1 MFTFVQ
7 GRKIEATS
15 TFYQVEHLWK
25 AFFAAMSAVLCF
37 EGLASMEAVHRMPH
51 THFSERSTLS
61 FGRTYFTFLL
71 LGAVQGADS
80 RADAFLARLIT
91 MGDYGYFCSQMA
103 LGGGALKV
111 SGEDLRALSG
121 NSRGP

>member
-1 MFTFVQ
+1 MHGQYVALVESRVH
-7 GRKIEATS
+7 GKLRDLEVNEEDL
-15 TFYQVEHLWK
+15 YQ
-25 AFFAAMSAVLCF
+25 
-37 EGLASMEAVHRMPH
+37 
-51 THFSERSTLS
+51 
-61 FGRTYFTFLL
+61 L

-91 MGDYGYFCSQMA
+91 MGDYGYSCSQMA

-121 NSRGP
+121 NSRAALLAAAKARQARYRQGRPVRR